1 MLQNQTRLNF
11 DLVRE
16 VLSQKEKFLQEVD
29 ACGIEGVTR
38 ERVDE
43 LIQSFKLSEYS
54 IESCEILLGLKK
66 RVDRS

>member
-1 MLQNQTRLNF
+1 MRKGF

-16 VLSQKEKFLQEVD
+16 VLSQKEKFLKEVD
-29 ACGIEGVTR
+29 SCKIEGVTR
-38 ERVDE
+38 PKVEE
-43 LIQSFKLSEYS
+43 LIETFKLTEYS